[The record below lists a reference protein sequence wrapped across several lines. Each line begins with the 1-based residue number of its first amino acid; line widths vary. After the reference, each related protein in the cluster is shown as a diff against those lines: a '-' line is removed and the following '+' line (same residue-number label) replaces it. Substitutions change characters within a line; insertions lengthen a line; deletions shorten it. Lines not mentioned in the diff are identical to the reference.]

1 MKHLRAVNKYF
12 WKYRWR
18 FLLGILFII
27 LSNYFRILTPQVT
40 GYVVNSVEKELRDNV
55 SRQKLQTG
63 GATVAG
69 GQQGIPASDRGIA
82 AEQPTA
88 VEAAKV
94 TPAETAK
101 VTPAEAAKATRAE
114 AGKVAREAAAD
125 RKDTANYD
133 ILVRKFIRALDARHS
148 TFGSKVAICGVTLLV
163 LALISGGFLFLMRQT
178 IIVMSRHIEYDQ
190 KNEIYAHYQQLD
202 ANFYKTHSTGDLMS
216 RMAEDVSRVRMFTG
230 PAIMYLANL
239 LVTISFSLFFMLRK
253 DPLLSLY
260 VLTPLP
266 ILAITI
272 YYVNTIIHKKSE
284 HIQALL
290 SNLTTNA
297 QESYS
302 GIRVI
307 KSFVQ
312 EHAMLRFFNHNSEEY
327 RKNAV
332 GLAKVESIYFPSM
345 GLMIGLSTLLT
356 IMIGGLYVIYGRH
369 GTDIGTITEF
379 VIYIT
384 MLTFP
389 VSAIGWV
396 ASMIQRAS
404 ASQKRLNEF
413 LDTVSA
419 IRNPPDPIIKPL
431 QGNIS
436 FRDVDFTYPNTGIHA
451 LKDFSLEV
459 RKGEKVVIIGRT
471 GSGKTTIAQ
480 LLLRM
485 YDPEKGN
492 ILIDDT
498 DIRRLDLQD
507 LRRQISY
514 VPQDVFLFSDTVTG
528 NIQFGLER
536 PDEDKVRQA
545 ARYASV
551 DKEIEGFADRYGTMI
566 GERGVTLSGGQKQRI
581 SIARGL
587 IKDPEIIV
595 FDDCL
600 SAVDAKTEKEILGN
614 LYQFL
619 QHKTAIIITHRIFSL
634 FDFDRIVVLEE
645 GRIVESG
652 THGDLL
658 ALNGYYT
665 YLYEQQQAENTPA

>member
-1 MKHLRAVNKYF
+1 LKHLKAVNKYF

-18 FLLGILFII
+18 FLLGLVFII

-40 GYVVNSVEKELRDNV
+40 GYVVNSVEKELQV
-55 SRQKLQTG
+55 KTKP
-63 GATVAG
+63 GAISAN
-69 GQQGIPASDRGIA
+69 
-82 AEQPTA
+82 
-88 VEAAKV
+88 
-94 TPAETAK
+94 
-101 VTPAEAAKATRAE
+101 TR
-114 AGKVAREAAAD
+114 
-125 RKDTANYD
+125 DTANYD
-133 ILVRKFIRALDARHS
+133 ILVRKFIHVLDARQS
-148 TFGSKVAICGVTLLV
+148 TFDYKVVACGVTLLI
-163 LALISGGFLFLMRQT
+163 LALFSGFFLFLMRQT

-190 KNEIYAHYQQLD
+190 KKEIYDHYQQLD
-202 ANFYKTHSTGDLMS
+202 TNFYKTHSTGDLMS
-216 RMAEDVSRVRMFTG
+216 RMAEDVSRVRMYTG
-230 PAIMYLANL
+230 PAMMYLANL
-239 LVTISFSLFFMLRK
+239 LVTIGFSLFFMLRK
-253 DPLLSLY
+253 DALLSLY

-266 ILAITI
+266 ILAVTI
-272 YYVNTIIHKKSE
+272 YYVNTIIHKRSE

-312 EHAMLRFFNHNSEEY
+312 EAAMLRFFSHNSEEY

-345 GLMIGLSTLLT
+345 GLMIGLSTLLA
-356 IMIGGLYVIYGRH
+356 IMIGGVYVIYGRH
-369 GTDIGTITEF
+369 NTDLGTITEF

-396 ASMIQRAS
+396 ASMVQRAS

-413 LDTVSA
+413 LDTAPA
-419 IRNPPDPIIKPL
+419 IQTPPAAVKNVL

-436 FRDVDFTYPNTGIHA
+436 FQNVDFTYPNTGIHA
-451 LKDFSLEV
+451 LNNFNLEI

-471 GSGKTTIAQ
+471 GSGKTTVAQ

-485 YDPEKGN
+485 YDPDKGK
-492 ILIDDT
+492 ILIDGT
-498 DIRRLDLQD
+498 DLLQYDLQD

-514 VPQDVFLFSDTVTG
+514 VPQDVFLFSDTVSG
-528 NIQFGLER
+528 NIQFGLDQA
-536 PDEDKVRQA
+536 DEEKVRLA

-551 DKEIEGFADRYGTMI
+551 DKEIESFAEKYQTMI

-614 LYQFL
+614 LYQYL

-634 FDFDRIVVLEE
+634 FDFDRIVVLED
-645 GRIVESG
+645 GKIVETG
-652 THGDLL
+652 THRELI
-658 ALNGYYT
+658 AINGYYT
-665 YLYEQQQAENTPA
+665 YLYEQQQAENSPA

>member
-18 FLLGILFII
+18 FLLGLVFII

-40 GYVVNSVEKELRDNV
+40 GYVVNSVEAELR
-55 SRQKLQTG
+55 QHTH
-63 GATVAG
+63 TAG
-69 GQQGIPASDRGIA
+69 PSQ
-82 AEQPTA
+82 
-88 VEAAKV
+88 
-94 TPAETAK
+94 
-101 VTPAEAAKATRAE
+101 
-114 AGKVAREAAAD
+114 
-125 RKDTANYD
+125 DTTNYD
-133 ILVRKFIRALDARHS
+133 ILVRKFIRGMDVRHS
-148 TFGSKVAICGVTLLV
+148 SFGQKVVICGVTLLV
-163 LALISGGFLFLMRQT
+163 LALVSGGFLFLMRQT

-190 KNEIYAHYQQLD
+190 KKEIYDHYQQLD
-202 ANFYKTHSTGDLMS
+202 TNFYKTHSTGDLMS

-239 LVTISFSLFFMLRK
+239 LVTIGFSLFFMLRK
-253 DPLLSLY
+253 DALLSLY

-272 YYVNTIIHKKSE
+272 YYVNTIIHKRSE

-312 EHAMLRFFNHNSEEY
+312 EQGMLRFFSHNSEEY

-356 IMIGGLYVIYGRH
+356 IMIGGIYVIYGRH
-369 GTDIGTITEF
+369 NTDLGTIAEF

-396 ASMIQRAS
+396 ASMVQRAS

-413 LDTVSA
+413 LDTQPTISS
-419 IRNPPDPIIKPL
+419 PPGAVVQAL
-431 QGNIS
+431 QGNIC
-436 FRDVDFTYPNTGIHA
+436 FEDVDFTYPNTGIHA
-451 LKDFSLEV
+451 LKGFNLQI
-459 RKGEKVVIIGRT
+459 RKGEKVVIVGRT
-471 GSGKTTIAQ
+471 GSGKTTVAQ

-485 YDPEKGN
+485 YDPDKGRV
-492 ILIDDT
+492 LIDGT

-507 LRRQISY
+507 LRRQVSY

-528 NIQFGLER
+528 NIRFGLDEA
-536 PDEDKVRQA
+536 DEDKVRLA

-551 DKEIEGFADRYGTMI
+551 DKEIEGFSKGYETLI

-587 IKDPEIIV
+587 VKDPEIIV

-619 QHKTAIIITHRIFSL
+619 RQKTAIIITHRIFSL
-634 FDFDRIVVLEE
+634 FDFDRIVVLDE
-645 GRIVESG
+645 GKIVESG
-652 THGDLL
+652 THHELM

-665 YLYEQQQAENTPA
+665 YLYEQQQAENSPA